1 MQLHRTVLL
10 LCYIPILLIAPQ
22 SIAASNGGEFLYT
35 VSNQVTGNAVL
46 GYRIEANGSLT
57 KLPGS
62 PYATGGLGTGSDI
75 FNQGGVV
82 VSDDGRTLF
91 VVNPASNTISVF
103 LIGRD
108 GRLTMAQGSP
118 FPTYGITP
126 ISIAVRG
133 KLLYVAHVGTAFS
146 TLTCGGGCDL
156 RGFRI
161 DEGQLVP
168 IPESIIVYPDPPS
181 AIPLAI
187 AFTPDGRNLTVIRS
201 GDDKI
206 DMFHVARTGLLDRS
220 PGSPFVSVGRVP
232 LGFAFRPSDPP
243 QLLVTNVSELLF
255 SGRERGTVSPYLV
268 AKTGQIAPIR
278 PIGLSSG
285 EQFGTCWIAFTSD
298 GKYAYTTNTPNDT
311 ITSYEVAPDGVP
323 LFKKI
328 YSTPSYD
335 NPFTFEDHQPLE
347 LVVTSN
353 DKYLYAVLGNSAAIV
368 GYEIVANGE
377 LKALRTVDPL
387 LLGLAGTSPFGLAY
401 VRQNHE
407 HHRYGRQ

>member
-1 MQLHRTVLL
+1 MQLNRIAWLFYL
-10 LCYIPILLIAPQ
+10 PFLLIAPW
-22 SIAASNGGEFLYT
+22 AMADNYGPPAGEFLYT
-35 VSNQVTGNAVL
+35 ASNQITGNAVV
-46 GYRIEANGSLT
+46 GYRVEADGNLT

-62 PYATGGLGTGSDI
+62 PYATGGLGTGGDI

-82 VSDDGRTLF
+82 ASANGRTLF
-91 VVNPASNTISVF
+91 VLNPASNSISVF

-161 DEGQLVP
+161 EGGRLVP
-168 IPESIIVYPDPPS
+168 IPESLVTYPEPPS
-181 AIPLAI
+181 ALPLAI
-187 AFTPDGRNLTVIRS
+187 AFTPDGRHLTVMRS

-206 DMFHVARTGLLDRS
+206 DMFYVTRKGLLERA
-220 PGSPFVSVGRVP
+220 PGAPFVSVGRVP
-232 LGFAFRPSDPP
+232 LGFAFRPSNPS
-243 QLLVTNVSELLF
+243 QLLVTNVFEILF
-255 SGRERGTVSPYLV
+255 AGRERGTVSPYLV

-278 PIGLSSG
+278 PVGLSSG

-323 LFKKI
+323 TFKQLS
-328 YSTPSYD
+328 STPSYD

-368 GYEIVANGE
+368 GYEIAADGQ
-377 LKALRTVDPL
+377 LKALRKVDPV
-387 LLGLAGTSPFGLAY
+387 LLGLAGAAPFGLAY
-401 VRQNHE
+401 VRQYH
-407 HHRYGRQ
+407 